1 MDARWI
7 VGIAV
12 ALLVLWAGVLLL
24 LWLTRPRGVA
34 TRDLLRVLPDVLR
47 LGRSIVAD
55 RSVPLDVRLA
65 LIGALVWIVS
75 PIDLIPEFIPVIG
88 PLDDVVVAIL
98 VLRYARRRLGIGE
111 LRRRWSG
118 TDDGFRMVSRLLGS
132 GG

>member
-34 TRDLLRVLPDVLR
+34 TRDLLRVLPDVVR

>member
-47 LGRSIVAD
+47 LARSIVAD

>member
-12 ALLVLWAGVLLL
+12 AVLVLWAGVLLL

-98 VLRYARRRLGIGE
+98 VLRYARHRLGIGE

>member
-7 VGIAV
+7 VGIVV

-24 LWLTRPRGVA
+24 LWLTRPRGLA

-98 VLRYARRRLGIGE
+98 VLRYAGRRLGIEE

-118 TDDGFRMVSRLLGS
+118 SDDGFRMVSRLLGS